1 MTALLEVDALD
12 QHYRDFQALF
22 GVSLHVAEGEIVAI
36 IGANG
41 AGKSTLLKT
50 VAGVLRS
57 PGPSVRFEGS
67 TIGELRAYRRVDLGI
82 VLTPEGRRVFPS
94 LTVRE
99 NLEVG
104 GYCRRPGSWSI
115 ERIFSVFPLLQRLA
129 DRSAA
134 ALSGGE
140 QQALAIGRSLMAN
153 PRLLMMDEISL
164 GLAPA
169 VVKQLYGAIPGIRDE
184 GTTLVIVEQDVTQAL
199 RVADRAYCFLEGRVS
214 LQGEPSQLTRDDIR
228 AAYFGI

>member
-1 MTALLEVDALD
+1 M
-12 QHYRDFQALF
+12 
-22 GVSLHVAEGEIVAI
+22 
-36 IGANG
+36 
-41 AGKSTLLKT
+41 
-50 VAGVLRS
+50 
-57 PGPSVRFEGS
+57 
-67 TIGELRAYRRVDLGI
+67 
-82 VLTPEGRRVFPS
+82 LTPEGRRVFPS

-169 VVKQLYGAIPGIRDE
+169 VVKQLYGAIRGSATKER
-184 GTTLVIVEQDVTQAL
+184 
-199 RVADRAYCFLEGRVS
+199 RS
-214 LQGEPSQLTRDDIR
+214 
-228 AAYFGI
+228 